1 MSDLLQLITNLPED
15 IEFRSLQVIDIPNVK
30 GFSVLLR
37 KRLPPNTYRRGAYGL
52 GQALTIAEAARIA
65 LRNIEEHVDKQDE
78 PSSGIA
84 AAASGLAGQ
93 IKINL

>member
-1 MSDLLQLITNLPED
+1 MSDLIQLITNLPED

-30 GFSVLLR
+30 GFSVLLC

-65 LRNIEEHVDKQDE
+65 LRNIEEHMNKQE
-78 PSSGIA
+78 ELTVGT